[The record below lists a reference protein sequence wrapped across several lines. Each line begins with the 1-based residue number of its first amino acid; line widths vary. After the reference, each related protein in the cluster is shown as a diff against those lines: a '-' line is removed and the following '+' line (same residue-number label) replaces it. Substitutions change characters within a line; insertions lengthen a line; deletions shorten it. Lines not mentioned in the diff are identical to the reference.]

1 MPYSPRMQKKRI
13 AWTMLAALASETV
26 NKVAPLLT
34 MHFAASR
41 LGAAGFGVSQFALW
55 LLEWGII
62 LVAFGYPQAI
72 PVALRRAES
81 PQEKKELAGAL
92 VLNRLVQAACAI
104 LAVWVIVRSNPD
116 YGVYWPAVASSLF
129 ILLLSAFDM
138 SGVLIAVQRVGS
150 YSMVMVGAKLA
161 SLVAVWMLIQ
171 SNSDASLYVLITN
184 GANGL
189 ICVGS
194 FLLAW
199 HFMGLS
205 MPSLTQ
211 MRKMFRL
218 SLPFAISVFAL
229 VLVERFDLYLI
240 ERSMGPVGA
249 GWYSGPMKL
258 MQSII
263 PLIASVSTV
272 FYSEMVG
279 IHDADSMKKHLK
291 FSLLSVM
298 LFIMPLIVGTWFT
311 GAEILKLIFGAG
323 FENQGHTLSILVLN
337 SLAHAVILMIGFQ
350 TLGLRHRMRP
360 VYSALFLGLLAGVI
374 FGPTLV
380 ENFGYAGAAAAS
392 VISRWLAAGIILL
405 IARNVG
411 LVGFREFSRP
421 LLQAG
426 LPALAMG
433 VVLALAEQAGAK
445 SLGTL
450 LGLGAASY
458 IAFFLAINRSD
469 AKKIYAIIL
478 KPRLG

>member
-1 MPYSPRMQKKRI
+1 
-13 AWTMLAALASETV
+13 WTMLAALASETV

-72 PVALRRAES
+72 PVALRRAENL
-81 PQEKKELAGAL
+81 QEKKELAGAL
-92 VLNRLVQAACAI
+92 VLNRLVLAACAGVA
-104 LAVWVIVRSNPD
+104 LLVVVRSNPD
-116 YGVYWPAVASSLF
+116 YGIYWPAVASSLF

-138 SGVLIAVQRVGS
+138 SGVLIAVQRVS
-150 YSMVMVGAKLA
+150 TYSMMMIGAKLA
-161 SLVAVWMLIQ
+161 SLGAVWMLIQ
-171 SNSDASLYVLITN
+171 STRDINLYVLITN
-184 GANGL
+184 AANGL

-199 HFMGLS
+199 NFLGLS
-205 MPSLTQ
+205 RPSISQ

-218 SLPFAISVFAL
+218 SLPFAISAFAL

-240 ERSMGPVGA
+240 ERSVGPLGA
-249 GWYSGPMKL
+249 GWYSGPTKL
-258 MQSII
+258 MQSFI

-279 IHDADSMKKHLK
+279 IHDADSMKKHLR

-311 GAEILKLIFGAG
+311 GEKILKLIFGAG
-323 FENQGHTLSILVLN
+323 FESQGHTLSILVLN
-337 SLAHAVILMIGFQ
+337 SLAQAVILVIGFQ

-360 VYSALFLGLLAGVI
+360 VYSALFIGLLAGVI

-380 ENFGYAGAAAAS
+380 ENFGYMGAAAAS
-392 VISRWLAAGIILL
+392 VGSRWVAAGIILL
-405 IARNVG
+405 TARNVG

-421 LLQAG
+421 LL
-426 LPALAMG
+426 PW
-433 VVLALAEQAGAK
+433 E
-445 SLGTL
+445 S
-450 LGLGAASY
+450 
-458 IAFFLAINRSD
+458 F
-469 AKKIYAIIL
+469 
-478 KPRLG
+478 

>member
-1 MPYSPRMQKKRI
+1 
-13 AWTMLAALASETV
+13 MLAALASETV

-81 PQEKKELAGAL
+81 LQEKKELAGAL
-92 VLNRLVQAACAI
+92 VLNRLAQAACAI
-104 LAVWVIVRSNPD
+104 LAIWVLVQSNPD

-138 SGVLIAVQRVGS
+138 SGVLIAVQRVGT
-150 YSMVMVGAKLA
+150 YSMMMIASKLA
-161 SLVAVWMLIQ
+161 SLLAVWMLIQ
-171 SNSDASLYVLITN
+171 STSDASLYVLITN

-199 HFMGLS
+199 NFLGLS
-205 MPSLTQ
+205 MPSLSQ

-218 SLPFAISVFAL
+218 SVPFAISVFAL

-279 IHDADSMKKHLK
+279 IHDASSMKKHLR

-298 LFIMPLIVGTWFT
+298 LFIMPVIVGTWFT
-311 GAEILKLIFGAG
+311 GAGILNLIFGAG
-323 FENQGHTLSILVLN
+323 FESQGQTLSILVLN
-337 SLAHAVILMIGFQ
+337 ALAHAVILVIGFQ

-360 VYSALFLGLLAGVI
+360 VYSALFIGLLAGVI
-374 FGPTLV
+374 IGPTLV
-380 ENFGYAGAAAAS
+380 KNFGYVGAAGAS
-392 VISRWLAAGIILL
+392 VISRWIPAGIILL
-405 IARNVG
+405 TARNVG
-411 LVGFREFSRP
+411 VVGFREFSGP
-421 LLQAG
+421 ILQAG

-433 VVLALAEQAGAK
+433 VVLALAEQAGAR
-445 SLGTL
+445 SLPTL
-450 LGLGAASY
+450 LGLGAISY
-458 IAFFLAINRSD
+458 FVFFMAINRSD
-469 AKKIYAIIL
+469 AKKIFKTIL
-478 KPRLG
+478 RQRQ

>member
-1 MPYSPRMQKKRI
+1 
-13 AWTMLAALASETV
+13 MLAALASETV

-81 PQEKKELAGAL
+81 LQEKKELAGAL
-92 VLNRLVQAACAI
+92 VLNRLAQAACAI
-104 LAVWVIVRSNPD
+104 LAMWVLVQSNPD

-138 SGVLIAVQRVGS
+138 SGVLIAVQRVGT
-150 YSMVMVGAKLA
+150 YSMMMIASKLA
-161 SLVAVWMLIQ
+161 SLLAVWMLIQ
-171 SNSDASLYVLITN
+171 STSDATLYVLITN

-199 HFMGLS
+199 NFLGLS
-205 MPSLTQ
+205 MPSLSQ

-218 SLPFAISVFAL
+218 SVPFAISVFAL
-229 VLVERFDLYLI
+229 VLVERFDLYLV

-279 IHDADSMKKHLK
+279 IHDAESMKKHLR

-298 LFIMPLIVGTWFT
+298 LFIMPVIVGTWFT
-311 GAEILKLIFGAG
+311 GAGILNLIFGAG
-323 FENQGHTLSILVLN
+323 FESQGQTLSILVLN
-337 SLAHAVILMIGFQ
+337 ALAHAVILVIGFQ

-360 VYSALFLGLLAGVI
+360 VYSALFIGLLAGVI
-374 FGPTLV
+374 IGPTLV
-380 ENFGYAGAAAAS
+380 KNFGYVGAAGAS
-392 VISRWLAAGIILL
+392 VISRWIPAGIILL
-405 IARNVG
+405 TARNVG
-411 LVGFREFSRP
+411 VVGFREFSGP
-421 LLQAG
+421 ILQAG

-433 VVLALAEQAGAK
+433 VVLALAEQAGAR
-445 SLGTL
+445 SLATL
-450 LGLGAASY
+450 LGLGAISY
-458 IAFFLAINRSD
+458 FVFFMAINRSD
-469 AKKIYAIIL
+469 AKKIFKTIL
-478 KPRLG
+478 RQRQ

>member
-1 MPYSPRMQKKRI
+1 
-13 AWTMLAALASETV
+13 MLAALASETV

-81 PQEKKELAGAL
+81 LQEKKELAGAL
-92 VLNRLVQAACAI
+92 VLNRLAQAACAI
-104 LAVWVIVRSNPD
+104 LAIWVLVQSNPD

-138 SGVLIAVQRVGS
+138 SGVLIAVQRVGT
-150 YSMVMVGAKLA
+150 YSMMMIASKLA
-161 SLVAVWMLIQ
+161 SLLAVWMLIQ
-171 SNSDASLYVLITN
+171 STSDASLYVLITN

-199 HFMGLS
+199 NFLGLS
-205 MPSLTQ
+205 MPSLSQ

-218 SLPFAISVFAL
+218 SVPFAISVFAL

-279 IHDADSMKKHLK
+279 IHDASSMKKHLR

-298 LFIMPLIVGTWFT
+298 LFIMPVIVGTWFT
-311 GAEILKLIFGAG
+311 GPGILNLIFGAG
-323 FENQGHTLSILVLN
+323 FESQGQTLSILVLN
-337 SLAHAVILMIGFQ
+337 ALAHAVILVIGFQ

-360 VYSALFLGLLAGVI
+360 VYSALFIGLLAGVI
-374 FGPTLV
+374 IGPTLV
-380 ENFGYAGAAAAS
+380 KNFGYVGAAGAS
-392 VISRWLAAGIILL
+392 VISRWIPAGIILL
-405 IARNVG
+405 TARNVG
-411 LVGFREFSRP
+411 VVGFREFSGTI
-421 LLQAG
+421 LQAG

-433 VVLALAEQAGAK
+433 VVLALAEQAGAT
-445 SLGTL
+445 SLATL
-450 LGLGAASY
+450 LGLGAISY
-458 IAFFLAINRSD
+458 FVFFMAINRSD
-469 AKKIYAIIL
+469 AKKIFKTIL
-478 KPRLG
+478 RQRQ

>member
-1 MPYSPRMQKKRI
+1 MSYSSRMQKKRI

-62 LVAFGYPQAI
+62 LVSFGYPQAI
-72 PVALRRAES
+72 PVALRRAKS
-81 PQEKKELAGAL
+81 LHEKKELAGAL

-104 LAVWVIVRSNPD
+104 LAMWVLVRSNPD

-138 SGVLIAVQRVGS
+138 SGVLIAVQRVGT
-150 YSMVMVGAKLA
+150 YSMMMIASKLA
-161 SLVAVWMLIQ
+161 SLLAVWMLIQ
-171 SNSDASLYVLITN
+171 STSDASLYVLITN

-199 HFMGLS
+199 NFLGLS
-205 MPSLTQ
+205 MPSLSQ
-211 MRKMFRL
+211 MRKVFRL
-218 SLPFAISVFAL
+218 SVPFAISVFAL
-229 VLVERFDLYLI
+229 VLVERFDLYLV

-249 GWYSGPMKL
+249 GWYSGPTKL

-279 IHDADSMKKHLK
+279 IHDAGSMKRHLR

-311 GAEILKLIFGAG
+311 GAGILNLIFGAG
-323 FENQGHTLSILVLN
+323 FESQGHTLSILVLN
-337 SLAHAVILMIGFQ
+337 ALAHAVILVIGFQ

-360 VYSALFLGLLAGVI
+360 VYSALFIGLLAGVI
-374 FGPTLV
+374 IGPTLV
-380 ENFGYAGAAAAS
+380 NNFGYVGAAGAS
-392 VISRWLAAGIILL
+392 VISRWIPAGIILL
-405 IARNVG
+405 TARNVG
-411 LVGFREFSRP
+411 VVGFREFSGP
-421 LLQAG
+421 ILQAG

-433 VVLALAEQAGAK
+433 VVLALAEQAGAR
-445 SLGTL
+445 SLPTL
-450 LGLGAASY
+450 LGLGAISY
-458 IAFFLAINRSD
+458 FVFFLAINRSD
-469 AKKIYAIIL
+469 AKKIFKTIL
-478 KPRLG
+478 RQRQ

>member
-1 MPYSPRMQKKRI
+1 
-13 AWTMLAALASETV
+13 MLAALASETV

-81 PQEKKELAGAL
+81 LQEKKELAGAL
-92 VLNRLVQAACAI
+92 VLNRLAQAACAI
-104 LAVWVIVRSNPD
+104 LAIWVLVQSNPD

-138 SGVLIAVQRVGS
+138 SGVLIAVQRVGT
-150 YSMVMVGAKLA
+150 YSMMMIASKLA
-161 SLVAVWMLIQ
+161 SLLAVWMLIQ
-171 SNSDASLYVLITN
+171 STSDASLYVLITN

-199 HFMGLS
+199 NFLGLS
-205 MPSLTQ
+205 MPSLSQ

-218 SLPFAISVFAL
+218 SVPFAISVFAL
-229 VLVERFDLYLI
+229 VLVERFDLYLV

-279 IHDADSMKKHLK
+279 IHDASSMKKHLR

-298 LFIMPLIVGTWFT
+298 LFIMPVIVGTWFT
-311 GAEILKLIFGAG
+311 GAGILNLIFGAG
-323 FENQGHTLSILVLN
+323 FESQGQTLSILVLN
-337 SLAHAVILMIGFQ
+337 ALAHAVILVIGFQ

-360 VYSALFLGLLAGVI
+360 VYSALFIGLLAGVI
-374 FGPTLV
+374 IGPTLV
-380 ENFGYAGAAAAS
+380 KNFGYVGAAGAS
-392 VISRWLAAGIILL
+392 VISRWIPAGIILL
-405 IARNVG
+405 TARNVG
-411 LVGFREFSRP
+411 VVGFREFSGP
-421 LLQAG
+421 ILQAG

-433 VVLALAEQAGAK
+433 VVLALAEQAGAT
-445 SLGTL
+445 SLATL
-450 LGLGAASY
+450 LGLGAISY
-458 IAFFLAINRSD
+458 FVFFMAINRSD
-469 AKKIYAIIL
+469 AKKIFKTIL
-478 KPRLG
+478 RQRQ

>member
-1 MPYSPRMQKKRI
+1 
-13 AWTMLAALASETV
+13 MLAALASETV

-81 PQEKKELAGAL
+81 LQEKKELAGAL
-92 VLNRLVQAACAI
+92 VLNRLAQAACAI
-104 LAVWVIVRSNPD
+104 LAIWVLVQSNPD

-138 SGVLIAVQRVGS
+138 SGVLIAVQRVGT
-150 YSMVMVGAKLA
+150 YSMMMIASKLA
-161 SLVAVWMLIQ
+161 SLLAVWMLIQ
-171 SNSDASLYVLITN
+171 STSDASLYVLITN

-199 HFMGLS
+199 NFLGLS
-205 MPSLTQ
+205 MPSLSQ

-218 SLPFAISVFAL
+218 SVPFAISVFAL
-229 VLVERFDLYLI
+229 VLVERFDLYLV

-279 IHDADSMKKHLK
+279 IHDAESMKKHLR

-298 LFIMPLIVGTWFT
+298 LFIMPVIVGTWFT
-311 GAEILKLIFGAG
+311 GAGILNLIFGAG
-323 FENQGHTLSILVLN
+323 FESQGQTLSILVLN
-337 SLAHAVILMIGFQ
+337 ALAHAVILVIGFQ

-360 VYSALFLGLLAGVI
+360 VYSALFIGLLAGVI
-374 FGPTLV
+374 IGPTLV
-380 ENFGYAGAAAAS
+380 KNFGYVGAAGAS
-392 VISRWLAAGIILL
+392 VISRWIPAGIILL
-405 IARNVG
+405 TARNVG
-411 LVGFREFSRP
+411 VVGFREFSGP
-421 LLQAG
+421 ILQAG

-433 VVLALAEQAGAK
+433 VVLALAEQAGAR
-445 SLGTL
+445 SLATL
-450 LGLGAASY
+450 LGLGAISY
-458 IAFFLAINRSD
+458 FVFFMAINRSD
-469 AKKIYAIIL
+469 AKKIFKTIL
-478 KPRLG
+478 RQRQ